1 MQIHYRTHLSHNITD
16 AEIGTEIRLAG
27 WAHRVRDLGQ
37 VAFVDLRDHSGLFQ
51 IVLETD
57 LLAQNPNLRQ
67 IRQEYVITVTGTVRL
82 RSTANPERHN
92 GHLELCAREIRII
105 NTALTPPIPIHE
117 HTQADE
123 LARMKYRYL
132 DLRRPDQAKFLV
144 LRHRVS
150 QAIREYLNGLNFL
163 EIETPYL
170 TKSTPEGARDY
181 VVPSRVHP
189 GKFFALPQSPQLFK
203 QLLMMSGLDR
213 YYQIVRCFRDEDLRS
228 DRQPEF
234 TQVDIEVS
242 FVTRDSIIQMVTGLM
257 ASAFIAAKKAFPKKI
272 PHMTYEEAYSRY
284 GTDRPDLRYDL
295 SFHRLNAVFA
305 ESGFQVFTQVLDQNG
320 EILGFKV
327 PQKDT
332 AFTRKFT
339 DSMLTWIAM
348 LGFKGVAVGH
358 WREGTLHAPFAKFLS
373 PDQILALQTRL
384 TLTENDS
391 VVLLAHTQKATL
403 YTAMD
408 LLRRKLAETLSLY
421 EQEDA
426 FVWIVDF
433 PMFAEDDHGHLTA
446 VHHPFTSPHPDD
458 LEILKTTPSQAR
470 AQAYDIV
477 WNGVEIGGGSIRIH
491 DSQVQSQIFGLLGLS
506 ETEIAEKFGFFV
518 DALQYGTPPHG
529 GIALGLDR
537 LIMMLAGTPSIR
549 DVIAFPKTA
558 QAQCPLSEAPSALS
572 ETQLNELKICLNTE
586 TPHVI

>member
-1 MQIHYRTHLSHNITD
+1 MQTHYRTHLSQDIS
-16 AEIGTEIRLAG
+16 ESLIGTEIRLSG

-37 VAFVDLRDHSGLFQ
+37 VAFIDLRDHSGLFQ
-51 IVLETD
+51 IVLEND
-57 LLAQNPNLRQ
+57 LLAQAPHLRQ
-67 IRQEYVITVTGTVRL
+67 IRQEYVISVTGTVRL
-82 RSTANPERHN
+82 RSTPNPELHN
-92 GHLELCAREIRII
+92 GQLELCAQEVQII
-105 NTALTPPIPIHE
+105 NAALTPPIPIHD
-117 HTQADE
+117 HNQADE
-123 LARMKYRYL
+123 LSRMKYRYL
-132 DLRRPDQAKFLV
+132 DLRRPEQAKFLL

-150 QAIREYLNGLNFL
+150 QAIRGYLNGLAFL

-203 QLLMMSGLDR
+203 QLLMMSGMDR

-234 TQVDIEVS
+234 TQVDIEAS

-257 ASAFIAAKKAFPKKI
+257 GAAFTAAGKQFPEKI
-272 PHMTYEEAYSRY
+272 PHMAYAEAYTRY

-295 SFHRLNAVFA
+295 SFHRLDAIFA
-305 ESGFQVFTQVLDQNG
+305 ESSFQVFTQILAQNG
-320 EILGFKV
+320 TILGFKV
-327 PQKDT
+327 PQK
-332 AFTRKFT
+332 ASSFTRKFT
-339 DSMLTWIAM
+339 DTMLTGISS

-373 PDQILALQTRL
+373 SEQVDLLQKNL
-384 TLTENDS
+384 DLTEDDS
-391 VVLLAHTQKATL
+391 VVILAHTHQSTL

-421 EQEDA
+421 TQEDA

-433 PMFAEDDHGHLTA
+433 PMFAEEDNGTLAA
-446 VHHPFTSPHPDD
+446 VHHPFTSPHPED
-458 LEILKTTPSQAR
+458 LEMLRTTPAQAR

-491 DSQVQSQIFGLLGLS
+491 DSHLQSQIFGLLGLS
-506 ETEIAEKFGFFV
+506 ENEISEKFGFFV

-537 LIMMLAGTPSIR
+537 LIMMLAGTSSIR

-558 QAQCPLSEAPSALS
+558 QAQCPLSEAPSILS
-572 ETQLNELKICLNTE
+572 KNQLNELKIRLDI
-586 TPHVI
+586 PHE